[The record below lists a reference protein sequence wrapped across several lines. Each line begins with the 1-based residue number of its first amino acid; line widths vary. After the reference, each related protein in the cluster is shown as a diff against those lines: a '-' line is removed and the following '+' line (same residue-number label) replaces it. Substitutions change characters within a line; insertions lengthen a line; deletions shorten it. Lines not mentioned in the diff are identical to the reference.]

1 MSSPARGSRSMR
13 ARSCTHRRRV
23 RQHAPLMQFD
33 PALAARRELRVVG
46 HQHERGAVVAVQR
59 EQQVGDVVAGA
70 LVEVAGGFVGEQQAR
85 ALVRACA
92 SPSSSSGSITFSSAL
107 SAGSRWKDWNTKPTR
122 RRRRSARASSS
133 SVSSAW
139 PLRRMLPELGV
150 SSPAR
155 RPSKVVLPEP
165 DAPTMAKL
173 SPAATCRP
181 TRSRI
186 CSRPSGPS
194 TDLLTSCASRTRWG
208 VSLMRRFLCL
218 LLWLAGAVVAVQAAP
233 ARTVLVL
240 GDSLSAAHNIA
251 TEQGWVHLLEVRLG
265 KMVPPWAVVNASISG
280 ETSLSGR
287 NRLPALLATY
297 RPGVVVIELGAND
310 GLRGLPLNQLR
321 DNLTATISAAQ
332 ATHAKVLLLGIEL
345 PVNYGPQYR
354 DGLRAVYA
362 DLAKQKH
369 VALLPFLL
377 DGVALDPALMQAD
390 GLH

>member
-1 MSSPARGSRSMR
+1 
-13 ARSCTHRRRV
+13 
-23 RQHAPLMQFD
+23 
-33 PALAARRELRVVG
+33 
-46 HQHERGAVVAVQR
+46 
-59 EQQVGDVVAGA
+59 
-70 LVEVAGGFVGEQQAR
+70 
-85 ALVRACA
+85 
-92 SPSSSSGSITFSSAL
+92 
-107 SAGSRWKDWNTKPTR
+107 
-122 RRRRSARASSS
+122 
-133 SVSSAW
+133 
-139 PLRRMLPELGV
+139 MLLLLFGI
-150 SSPAR
+150 
-155 RPSKVVLPEP
+155 
-165 DAPTMAKL
+165 
-173 SPAATCRP
+173 AAT
-181 TRSRI
+181 
-186 CSRPSGPS
+186 
-194 TDLLTSCASRTRWG
+194 
-208 VSLMRRFLCL
+208 
-218 LLWLAGAVVAVQAAP
+218 VQAAP

-321 DNLTATISAAQ
+321 DNLTAMISAAQ

-390 GLH
+390 GLHPTAAGEPKVLENVWRVLQPLLRP

>member
-1 MSSPARGSRSMR
+1 M
-13 ARSCTHRRRV
+13 
-23 RQHAPLMQFD
+23 
-33 PALAARRELRVVG
+33 
-46 HQHERGAVVAVQR
+46 
-59 EQQVGDVVAGA
+59 
-70 LVEVAGGFVGEQQAR
+70 
-85 ALVRACA
+85 
-92 SPSSSSGSITFSSAL
+92 
-107 SAGSRWKDWNTKPTR
+107 
-122 RRRRSARASSS
+122 
-133 SVSSAW
+133 
-139 PLRRMLPELGV
+139 
-150 SSPAR
+150 
-155 RPSKVVLPEP
+155 
-165 DAPTMAKL
+165 
-173 SPAATCRP
+173 
-181 TRSRI
+181 
-186 CSRPSGPS
+186 
-194 TDLLTSCASRTRWG
+194 
-208 VSLMRRFLCL
+208 L

-265 KMVPPWAVVNASISG
+265 KMVPPWTVVNASISG

-310 GLRGLPLNQLR
+310 GLQGLPLTQLR
-321 DNLTATISAAQ
+321 DNLTAMVSAAQ

-390 GLH
+390 GLHPTAAGEPKVLENVWRVLQPLLRP